1 MKLEELTKGLTDRQ
15 KNRLKEAKSLEELSE
30 MLSES
35 GKTLTKDELGD
46 VAGGCF
52 RPVYNQTTNQC
63 PHCGAPVENGLD
75 ICPACEEPLLAV
87 PDLEDLDPDQY
98 REL

>member
-1 MKLEELTKGLTDRQ
+1 MKLEKLTKGLTDRQ

-35 GKTLTKDELGD
+35 GKTLTNDELGE

-52 RPVYNQTTNQC
+52 RPLYPDIRC
-63 PHCGAPVENGLD
+63 PNCGCGLETWVE
-75 ICPACEEPLLAV
+75 ICPACGGRVL
-87 PDLEDLDPDQY
+87 
-98 REL
+98 